1 MPKSSHY
8 PAYDV
13 WEQHQEWDEHT
24 RKIVAQRRAPDVA
37 HRFLTQ
43 QEALTL
49 QAAAALLVDDIRL
62 DVLTFITQHID
73 ESLASPV
80 GEDQRKVGIPS
91 KQILY
96 RQGIAGLDES
106 SQAGYQKEFLALPRE
121 QQIDMLIKL
130 EADDTTA
137 AGAWEQVRPK
147 AFLKKLLH
155 DVVSAY
161 YSHPLIWSEIGYGG
175 PAYPR
180 GYVRVEKGLVDP
192 WEAKRNGE

>member
-1 MPKSSHY
+1 MAKSSHY

-24 RKIVAQRRAPDVA
+24 RKIVAKRRAPDVA
-37 HRFLTQ
+37 RLFLTQ

-49 QAAAALLVDDIRL
+49 QAAAALLIDDIRL
-62 DVLTFITQHID
+62 DALTFITQHID

-80 GEDQRKVGIPS
+80 GENQRKVGVPD
-91 KQILY
+91 KKILY

-106 SQAGYQKEFLALPRE
+106 SHALYQTEFLALPRE
-121 QQIDMLIKL
+121 RQIDVLIKL
-130 EADDTTA
+130 EADDSTRE
-137 AGAWEQVRPK
+137 GAWEQVRPK
-147 AFLKKLLH
+147 TFFKKLLH
-155 DVVSAY
+155 DVVTAY

-192 WEAKRNGE
+192 WEAKRNGK